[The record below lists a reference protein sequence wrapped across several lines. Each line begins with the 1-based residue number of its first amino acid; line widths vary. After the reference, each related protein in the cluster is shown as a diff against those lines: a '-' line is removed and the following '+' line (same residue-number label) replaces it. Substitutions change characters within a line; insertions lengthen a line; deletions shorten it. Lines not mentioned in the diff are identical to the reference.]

1 MNQRSEEQS
10 LNSCGQRGSA
20 PNLLKCLWPL
30 PCPLTP
36 LGFPCG
42 SAGKEPRFHPWVEKI
57 PRRKEQLPTPVFWPG
72 EFHGLYSPWGRKD
85 LDTTERLSLHFS
97 SPLLTTF
104 KMTRNRLRTKR
115 VAFLVAQVPSSWKEL
130 DLL

>member
-1 MNQRSEEQS
+1 MIP
-10 LNSCGQRGSA
+10 GS
-20 PNLLKCLWPL
+20 
-30 PCPLTP
+30 
-36 LGFPCG
+36 GR
-42 SAGKEPRFHPWVEKI
+42 SAGERIGYQYSWASLVAQLVKNPGSI
-57 PRRKEQLPTPVFWPG
+57 SGLRRSLGGRNSYPLQYS
-72 EFHGLYSPWGRKD
+72 GLENSMDFTVPWGRKD

-115 VAFLVAQVPSSWKEL
+115 VAFLVAEVSSSWEEL